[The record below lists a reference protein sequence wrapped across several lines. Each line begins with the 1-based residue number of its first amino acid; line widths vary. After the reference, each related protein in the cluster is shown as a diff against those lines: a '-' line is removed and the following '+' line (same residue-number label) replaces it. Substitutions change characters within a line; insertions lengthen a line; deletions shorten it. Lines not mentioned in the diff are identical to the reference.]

1 MSSPARPRTC
11 GTRVRVTDELRAA
24 SCSERSGTPGIARRS
39 VVCALAEH
47 DAGPHHGIL
56 VELADPH
63 GDAVWASW
71 TGREAPRC
79 SVLPVCDQ
87 HGPDPRTLCD
97 AFSGHPGVCSFDRQ
111 DAFGEDPERAERI
124 DAALAVLATGDH
136 HRAEHVAAAAHDAVL
151 LAWDELRARLIWTV
165 LPECDRAAVHRLV
178 SRVDAARW
186 KAAHTVTSLA
196 RDAAEVGLLW
206 APGSSGRLPHGERAE
221 ALLDALEHLPDAW
234 QAVVLGGQREPQQVE
249 RSWYFDSESPTT
261 PARPS
266 LDDAIHHAVQ
276 QARAGQD
283 PPPAAD
289 DWSGER
295 DCKENRARGQV
306 VGERLAKLP
315 YGWRVD
321 TVRSIAQGTPAMS
334 AVGDAQTAINVIRS
348 YGVRLAWNAPSLP
361 HTSRLVPR
369 A

>member
-1 MSSPARPRTC
+1 MSSPACPRTC
-11 GTRVRVTDELRAA
+11 GTRVRVTDELRGA
-24 SCSERSGTPGIARRS
+24 SFAERRGTPGIARRS

-97 AFSGHPGVCSFDRQ
+97 AFSGHPGACSFDQQ
-111 DAFGEDPERAERI
+111 DAFRQDPERAERI
-124 DAALAVLATGDH
+124 DAALAVLATCDH

-151 LAWDELRARLIWTV
+151 LTWDELRARLIWTA
-165 LPECDRAAVHRLV
+165 LPECDHAAVYRLV

-186 KAAHTVTSLA
+186 KAARIATPLA
-196 RDAAEVGLLW
+196 RHAAEVGLLW

-221 ALLDALEHLPDAW
+221 TLLNALEHLPDAW

-249 RSWYFDSESPTT
+249 RSWYFDSESPTA

-266 LDDAIHHAVQ
+266 LDDAVHHAAQ

-289 DWSGER
+289 DWSGEW

-306 VGERLAKLP
+306 ISERLAKLP

-334 AVGDAQTAINVIRS
+334 AVGDAQTAINIIRS
-348 YGVRLAWNAPSLP
+348 YGVHLAWNA
-361 HTSRLVPR
+361 RCRPR
-369 A
+369 ATGQGDNR